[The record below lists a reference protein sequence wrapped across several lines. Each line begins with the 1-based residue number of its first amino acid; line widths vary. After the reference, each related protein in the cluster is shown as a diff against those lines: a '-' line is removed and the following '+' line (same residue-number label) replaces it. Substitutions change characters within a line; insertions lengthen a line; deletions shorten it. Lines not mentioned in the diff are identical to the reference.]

1 MFMMEVRKNYL
12 KMNKEKL
19 DTHLN
24 YWLKTPPAEE
34 NKIYVGWKEI
44 EELVDNLCYQINS
57 NYPEIKYVHGLQR
70 GGLIPAVLIS
80 HILGLKYVDTPK
92 HYEPDECLIVDDI
105 CDSGTTLEKWKDYKT
120 AVLHYKPH
128 TACIEPLMNA
138 FIHEGDEWII
148 YPWERD
154 DSETIQ
160 DYLT

>member
-1 MFMMEVRKNYL
+1 MLMFMMEEKRNYL
-12 KMNKEKL
+12 KMDREKI
-19 DTHLN
+19 DGYINH
-24 YWLKTPPAEE
+24 WLKEPSS
-34 NKIYVGWKEI
+34 NKIYVGWNEV
-44 EELVDNLCYQINS
+44 EELVDKLCYQIKLDHS
-57 NYPEIKYVHGLQR
+57 GIKYVHGLQR

-80 HILGLKYVDTPK
+80 HILDLKYIDTPK

-105 CDSGTTLEKWKDYKT
+105 CDSGVTLEKWKGYTT

-128 TACIEPLMNA
+128 TACVEPTIHA
-138 FIHEGDEWII
+138 FTHRGDEWII